1 MRVSTAA
8 RYAIAGALS
17 WNSVPHAV
25 IAATG
30 RRNRTPFGRQSP
42 PAANALWS
50 LLNLAVAAL
59 LIARADR
66 AADADGEDPASW
78 LLPFEV
84 GGLAWTLFG
93 VVYEWRQRPP
103 RRRRR

>member
-30 RRNRTPFGRQSP
+30 RRNLTPFGRDSSP
-42 PAANALWS
+42 GLNALWS
-50 LLNLAVAAL
+50 LLNAAAAAW

-66 AADADGEDPASW
+66 AADDDGEDRAAW

-93 VVYEWRQRPP
+93 VIYEWRQRPP
-103 RRRRR
+103 RRR